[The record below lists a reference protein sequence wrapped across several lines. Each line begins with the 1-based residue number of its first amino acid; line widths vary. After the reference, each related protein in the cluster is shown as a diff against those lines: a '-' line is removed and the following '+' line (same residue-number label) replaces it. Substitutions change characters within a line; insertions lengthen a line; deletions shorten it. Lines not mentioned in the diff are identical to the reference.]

1 MLWQRALTAAV
12 GIPLALALI
21 YLGGWWL
28 AAATALLTLLALR
41 EFYRIIAAAA
51 LRASAPDR
59 ASAPNRASP
68 PAAPPGIVTAMRLA
82 GYLLALLIPAGATL
96 TASPSVTHLALAA
109 AVFLALVSVLA
120 LRTRLTRLA
129 RVPAPYLGLPI
140 GALALPA
147 ILSYLIHLRLLQGP
161 PVVRLGLS
169 LPSGACLLFLVFA
182 ACWATDTAAYG
193 VGRAWGRRK
202 LWPSVSPGK
211 TVEGSIGGLAA
222 SAVVVAAFGRL
233 FGLELHSALVL
244 GLLLGVTGQLGD
256 LAESK
261 LKRVAGVKDSG
272 SLLPGHGGVLDR
284 FDSFLLNAPVAYYYL
299 YYTLG
304 A

>member
-1 MLWQRALTAAV
+1 VLWQRALTAAV

-28 AAATALLTLLALR
+28 AAAAALLALLALR

-51 LRASAPDR
+51 DR
-59 ASAPNRASP
+59 APAPA
-68 PAAPPGIVTAMRLA
+68 PAAPPALLAAMRLA
-82 GYLLALLIPAGATL
+82 GYLLALLMPLGAAL
-96 TASPSVTHLALAA
+96 TASPSLAHLGLAA
-109 AVFLALVSVLA
+109 AAFLALISVLA
-120 LRTRLTRLA
+120 LRTGLTRVA
-129 RVPAPYLGLPI
+129 APYLGLPI
-140 GALALPA
+140 GGIALPA
-147 ILSYLIHLRLLQGP
+147 IFTYLVHLRLLEGP

-169 LPSGACLLFLVFA
+169 LPTGACLLFLVLA

-193 VGRAWGRRK
+193 AGRAWGRRK

-211 TVEGSIGGLAA
+211 TVEGSIAGLAA

-233 FGLELHSALVL
+233 FGLQLHSALVL

-284 FDSFLLNAPVAYYYL
+284 FDSLLFNAPVAYYYL
-299 YYTLG
+299 YYALG

>member
-1 MLWQRALTAAV
+1 VLWQRALTAAV

-51 LRASAPDR
+51 DRTSPPD
-59 ASAPNRASP
+59 RASP
-68 PAAPPGIVTAMRLA
+68 PAAPPAILTAMRLA

-96 TASPSVTHLALAA
+96 TASPSVTHLSLAA
-109 AVFLALVSVLA
+109 AAFLALVSVVA
-120 LRTRLTRLA
+120 LRTRLA

-147 ILSYLIHLRLLQGP
+147 ILSYLVHLRLLQGP
-161 PVVRLGLS
+161 PVVRLGIS
-169 LPSGACLLFLVFA
+169 LPSGACMLFLVFA

-233 FGLELHSALVL
+233 FGLDLHSALVL

>member
-1 MLWQRALTAAV
+1 VLWQRALTAAV

-51 LRASAPDR
+51 DRASAPDR
-59 ASAPNRASP
+59 ASP
-68 PAAPPGIVTAMRLA
+68 PAAPPAILTAMRLA

-96 TASPSVTHLALAA
+96 TASPSVTHLSLAA
-109 AVFLALVSVLA
+109 AAFLALVSVVA
-120 LRTRLTRLA
+120 LRTRLA

-147 ILSYLIHLRLLQGP
+147 ILSYLVHLRLLQGP
-161 PVVRLGLS
+161 PVVRLGIS
-169 LPSGACLLFLVFA
+169 LPSGACMLFLVFA

-233 FGLELHSALVL
+233 FGLDLHSALVL

>member
-1 MLWQRALTAAV
+1 VLWQRVFTAAV

-51 LRASAPDR
+51 DR
-59 ASAPNRASP
+59 ASAPPAP
-68 PAAPPGIVTAMRLA
+68 PAILTAMRLT

-109 AVFLALVSVLA
+109 AAFLALISAVA
-120 LRTRLTRLA
+120 LRARLTRVA
-129 RVPAPYLGLPI
+129 TPYLGLPI
-140 GALALPA
+140 GALALPG
-147 ILSYLIHLRLLQGP
+147 ILSYVVHLRLLHGP

-193 VGRAWGRRK
+193 AGRAWGRRK

-211 TVEGSIGGLAA
+211 TVEGSIAGLAA

-261 LKRVAGVKDSG
+261 LKRIAGVKDSG

-284 FDSFLLNAPVAYYYL
+284 FDSFLVNAPVAYYYL
-299 YYTLG
+299 YYALG
-304 A
+304 S

>member
-1 MLWQRALTAAV
+1 MLWQRVLTAAV

-51 LRASAPDR
+51 DR
-59 ASAPNRASP
+59 ASAP
-68 PAAPPGIVTAMRLA
+68 AAPPAILTAMRLA

-96 TASPSVTHLALAA
+96 TASPSVTHLSLAA
-109 AVFLALVSVLA
+109 AASLALISTVA
-120 LRTRLTRLA
+120 LRARLTRVA
-129 RVPAPYLGLPI
+129 APYLGLPI
-140 GALALPA
+140 GGLALPG
-147 ILSYLIHLRLLQGP
+147 ILSYLVHLRLLQGP
-161 PVVRLGLS
+161 PVVLLGLS
-169 LPSGACLLFLVFA
+169 LPTGACLLFLVFA

-193 VGRAWGRRK
+193 AGRAWGRHK
-202 LWPSVSPGK
+202 LWPAVSPGK
-211 TVEGSIGGLAA
+211 TVEGSVAGLAA

-261 LKRVAGVKDSG
+261 LKRIAGVKDSG
-272 SLLPGHGGVLDR
+272 ALLPGHGGVLDR
-284 FDSFLLNAPVAYYYL
+284 FDSLLFNAPVAYFYL
-299 YYTLG
+299 WHVLG
-304 A
+304 S